1 MSVAEKRSWVV
12 LWTHRP
18 AVRRPPVSWQ
28 KQLWHPSN
36 PRVSFSPS
44 GVLTRK
50 RHLRL
55 RSRRPLS
62 KLPQPHPHRPRKSSL
77 NLRSAYRHPQ
87 KNQVMKAQ
95 ERPGSLQR
103 GLAGIHLGVPERL
116 LAASPICGCPR
127 SPWRW
132 VVVYMRCVGLQI
144 SEGGGLCWTCFTGV
158 GVGWG
163 ALGTLQL
170 KCGQAG
176 QESCSMVL
184 GCNIWPF
191 TAVRMLVT
199 LYFCCS
205 NKAATGLGTVGGAGR
220 VRLTL
225 MLGVWCFEIFQ
236 TSFLRTL
243 AST

>member
-1 MSVAEKRSWVV
+1 MSVAEERSWVV

-77 NLRSAYRHPQ
+77 NLRSAYHHPQ

-116 LAASPICGCPR
+116 LAASPICWLPQVSLAVGGSLHEVCGTADKRRWWAVLDLLYRRWGGVGSSGNLAVEVRTSR
-127 SPWRW
+127 SRKLQHGL
-132 VVVYMRCVGLQI
+132 GLQHLAI
-144 SEGGGLCWTCFTGV
+144 HCCQNV
-158 GVGWG
+158 GNFV
-163 ALGTLQL
+163 LLLQ
-170 KCGQAG
+170 
-176 QESCSMVL
+176 
-184 GCNIWPF
+184 
-191 TAVRMLVT
+191 
-199 LYFCCS
+199 
-205 NKAATGLGTVGGAGR
+205 
-220 VRLTL
+220 
-225 MLGVWCFEIFQ
+225 
-236 TSFLRTL
+236 
-243 AST
+243 